1 MDRTNTYQDTGKQ
14 WKSNKLYTNP
24 ETSRKKISNVG
35 DSVIKDKD
43 IVGVW
48 ISKSQQ
54 AGCYINS

>member
-14 WKSNKLYTNP
+14 WKLNKLYTNP
-24 ETSRKKISNVG
+24 DTSRKEISNVG